1 MFRRQAQIG
10 EEVNWPYEAWL
21 WAPRGLL
28 TSGENPRPR
37 GWIVFNR
44 ALLRDKGLVS
54 ALYGAFF
61 IGTGLYSQR
70 ITNHNTL
77 VLERTVSLVQKNFLH
92 LSPSPRCSKLLVTL
106 FLKHSKPASRSLYL
120 FSLKCSFSNI
130 LMASLPHFV
139 QVFAQRDLPFFY
151 QWLFLSP
158 ALFTIPAF
166 ITTWRYQYFSLDIC
180 LMFLS
185 HWKYKRNFVLFTTVS
200 PMPEIA
206 PGP

>member
-1 MFRRQAQIG
+1 MFRREAQIG
-10 EEVNWPYEAWL
+10 EGVNWPYEAWL

-44 ALLRDKGLVS
+44 ALLRDKGLAS

-61 IGTGLYSQR
+61 IGTALYSQR

-92 LSPSPRCSKLLVTL
+92 LLSPSPRCSKLLVTL
-106 FLKHSKPASRSLYL
+106 FLKHTKPASGSLYL
-120 FSLKCSFSNI
+120 FSLKCAFSNI

-139 QVFAQRDLPFFY
+139 QVFAQRDLPFFLSVIISFPCFTY
-151 QWLFLSP
+151 HPSIYHYLTLSVFFTWYLFNV
-158 ALFTIPAF
+158 
-166 ITTWRYQYFSLDIC
+166 SLP
-180 LMFLS
+180 L
-185 HWKYKRNFVLFTTVS
+185 
-200 PMPEIA
+200 EI
-206 PGP
+206 